1 MEKLTKSEEHY
12 RDLMHDIIETNK
24 IYTVVQGIGDVIK
37 GGYGDMGFKSDQKDW
52 FWLWSGF
59 DNDIEQEL
67 YDIYLDTKGQPE
79 GEYEFTAIFT
89 KSREEGLI
97 LEFIEL
103 TFIQT
108 FTQRSRELALDQIL
122 DDDIIDIFN
131 I

>member
-1 MEKLTKSEEHY
+1 MKKNQENY
-12 RDLMHDIIETNK
+12 RDLMYDIIETNK
-24 IYTVVQGIGDVIK
+24 IYTVVQGIGDVVS
-37 GGYGDMGFKSDQKDW
+37 GEYGMGFKSDQKDW
-52 FWLWSGF
+52 FWVWSGF

-67 YDIYLDTKGQPE
+67 YDIYLDTNGDPE
-79 GEYEFTAIFT
+79 GEYEFTAIFQRT
-89 KSREEGLI
+89 REEGLM

-108 FTQRSRELALDQIL
+108 FTQRSRERALDQIL